1 MQSCGMGS
9 CASGSGLGRMEKL
22 SRQDAA
28 PLHVQVADFVREKIY
43 SREWGGSEP
52 IPSEHELM
60 DMLGLSRG
68 TVQKGIRALVDEGL
82 LTQQRGRGT
91 FVTRPVMAR
100 PSGNRLLSF
109 GESMSVQGIRFRTIV
124 CEKRVEKAEGLCA
137 TSLGLRPQD
146 PYLYLARVR
155 TVEGVPV
162 MFIESHLN
170 LKAAP
175 GLDKVDFEHESL
187 FAAVERCSGR
197 AIGHSEQRFCACVA
211 GRDRAKWLK
220 CDDKAPVLNL
230 EQLVTLDNGVPFEW
244 GTVWLPANRCV
255 ISTTTERACG
265 VIGE

>member
-1 MQSCGMGS
+1 
-9 CASGSGLGRMEKL
+9 MEKFV
-22 SRQDAA
+22 RQGAV
-28 PLHVQVADFVREKIY
+28 PLHVQVADYVREKIY
-43 SREWGGSEP
+43 SREWGQDVP

-91 FVTRPVMAR
+91 FVTQPVMAR

-109 GESMSVQGIRFRTIV
+109 GESMSVQGIHFRTIV
-124 CEKRVEKAEGLCA
+124 CEMRIEKAEGLCA
-137 TSLGLRPQD
+137 TSLGIKPGE
-146 PYLYLARVR
+146 PYLYLSRIR
-155 TVEGVPV
+155 TVEDVPV

-170 LKAAP
+170 LKASP
-175 GLDKVDFEHESL
+175 GLDQVDFEHESL
-187 FAAVERCSGR
+187 FAAVERCSGH
-197 AIGHSEQRFCACVA
+197 AIGHSEQRYCACVA
-211 GRDRAKWLK
+211 GSERARWLK

-230 EQLVTLDNGVPFEW
+230 EQFVTLDNGVPFEW

-255 ISTTTERACG
+255 ISTTTERARG